1 MKPLYVHLKF
11 PNFFMNQQ
19 VLFYFSRRM
28 NKLSRKFR
36 KKSSAS
42 LHNTEE
48 NDNKQTKISSF
59 FGKPNQEIF
68 KTPDPKKVLED
79 KNVIEQSPNDSDLV
93 SKKARRL
100 FGLKQQTSKVGKLF
114 TNASTSSLLSGNLE
128 KKATIVQSPPKSKD
142 DFAKK
147 RHLSPETARYKYI
160 FLLYFNFTEKILLH
174 IYAARIIIRFLS
186 TSVSG
191 AAVL

>member
-1 MKPLYVHLKF
+1 M
-11 PNFFMNQQ
+11 
-19 VLFYFSRRM
+19 
-28 NKLSRKFR
+28 
-36 KKSSAS
+36 
-42 LHNTEE
+42 
-48 NDNKQTKISSF
+48 
-59 FGKPNQEIF
+59 
-68 KTPDPKKVLED
+68 KKVLED

-114 TNASTSSLLSGNLE
+114 TNSSTSSLLSGNLE

-160 FLLYFNFTEKILLH
+160 F
-174 IYAARIIIRFLS
+174 
-186 TSVSG
+186 
-191 AAVL
+191 

>member
-1 MKPLYVHLKF
+1 MKPPCTFEISKKK
-11 PNFFMNQQ
+11 FMNQ

-36 KKSSAS
+36 KKSSGS
-42 LHNTEE
+42 LQNTEE

-68 KTPDPKKVLED
+68 KTPDPVKKVLED

-160 FLLYFNFTEKILLH
+160 F
-174 IYAARIIIRFLS
+174 
-186 TSVSG
+186 
-191 AAVL
+191 

>member
-1 MKPLYVHLKF
+1 
-11 PNFFMNQQ
+11 
-19 VLFYFSRRM
+19 M

-42 LHNTEE
+42 LHTEE
-48 NDNKQTKISSF
+48 NDNNKQTKISSF
-59 FGKPNQEIF
+59 FGKPSLNNQEIF
-68 KTPDPKKVLED
+68 KTPDPVKKVHED

-93 SKKARRL
+93 SKKGRRL

-128 KKATIVQSPPKSKD
+128 KKATVVHSPPNSKD

-147 RHLSPETARYKYI
+147 RHLSPEPAR
-160 FLLYFNFTEKILLH
+160 
-174 IYAARIIIRFLS
+174 
-186 TSVSG
+186 
-191 AAVL
+191 